1 MAHVERT
8 AEVVWSGT
16 IARGTGLASGG
27 SGAIRG
33 LPITLASRFGAP
45 EGKTSPEELIAAAH
59 AGCFAMALGSALAGR
74 GTPERLDVSVRVTVE
89 TSGIPKITSS
99 DLDVHGV
106 VPRSDPTAFADA
118 SHEAE
123 PNCLVSRAL
132 QGNVEIR
139 VHPTLEER
147 PTSSAAQQS
156 ETNTG
161 RPNAAGQSIRVTT
174 REWVGWVRCPERCEA
189 PPLRVIM
196 PRGFPQGRPSG
207 PDLPAPP
214 GSPPPPGASSCGS
227 SDAGP

>member
-8 AEVVWSGT
+8 AEVAWSGT
-16 IARGTGLASGG
+16 IARGMGMASGG

-59 AGCFAMALGSALAGR
+59 AGCFAMALGSVLAGR
-74 GTPERLDVSVRVTVE
+74 GTPPERLDVSVRVTVE

-106 VPRSDPTAFADA
+106 VPRSDPTAFAQA

-123 PNCLVSRAL
+123 QNCLVSRAL

-139 VHPTLEER
+139 VHPTLDER
-147 PTSSAAQQS
+147 PISSAA
-156 ETNTG
+156 
-161 RPNAAGQSIRVTT
+161 
-174 REWVGWVRCPERCEA
+174 
-189 PPLRVIM
+189 
-196 PRGFPQGRPSG
+196 
-207 PDLPAPP
+207 
-214 GSPPPPGASSCGS
+214 
-227 SDAGP
+227 

>member
-8 AEVVWSGT
+8 AQVAWSGT
-16 IARGTGLASGG
+16 IARGTGMASGG

-59 AGCFAMALGSALAGR
+59 AGCFAMALGSVLAGR
-74 GTPERLDVSVRVTVE
+74 GTPPERLNVSVRVTVE

-106 VPRSDPTAFADA
+106 VPRSDPTAFAEA

-123 PNCLVSRAL
+123 QNCPVSGAL

-139 VHPTLEER
+139 VHPTLDER
-147 PTSSAAQQS
+147 PSSSAA
-156 ETNTG
+156 
-161 RPNAAGQSIRVTT
+161 
-174 REWVGWVRCPERCEA
+174 
-189 PPLRVIM
+189 
-196 PRGFPQGRPSG
+196 
-207 PDLPAPP
+207 
-214 GSPPPPGASSCGS
+214 
-227 SDAGP
+227 